1 MNAKANNRLPGARP
15 KVSSPPAADVRQKKM
30 NVKILFAFLALALLM
45 YGGCRREDTTPEQR
59 RFQHIAQK
67 ALPDRI
73 SPAGNPLFHLV
84 AMTEL
89 EAGSKLVATD
99 YIDLQTNTLIYVT
112 TQRCTYASREE
123 TPDRHSP
130 GRPLYFDLTIIPLS
144 NSESPFRIWEGTTI
158 KSFEVFDPTGNQIKP
173 SLISF

>member
-1 MNAKANNRLPGARP
+1 MNI
-15 KVSSPPAADVRQKKM
+15 
-30 NVKILFAFLALALLM
+30 KILIAFLALALLM
-45 YGGCRREDTTPEQR
+45 CGGCRRDDTTPEQR
-59 RFQHIAQK
+59 RFQRIAQK

-84 AMTEL
+84 ATTEL

-99 YIDLQTNTLIYVT
+99 YVDLQTNALTYVI

-144 NSESPFRIWEGTTI
+144 NPESQFRIWEGTTI
-158 KSFEVFDPTGNQIKP
+158 RSVEIFDPAGNLINP
-173 SLISF
+173 SYTSF